1 MSRYV
6 LVRLTVAQA
15 QAASNACDLIR
26 DEYDAAGNKREAA
39 LYERACAALSQIPPD
54 PDIPDVF
61 DDLFP
66 KKTKKKET

>member
-26 DEYDAAGNKREAA
+26 DQFEADSNKREAA
-39 LYERACAALSQIPPD
+39 LYQRASEALSQ
-54 PDIPDVF
+54 
-61 DDLFP
+61 
-66 KKTKKKET
+66 TTRATRE